1 MSNSKP
7 LFIKDMAKG
16 DYITVLILSI
26 ITIILAI
33 INIAM
38 TSGDYNEMKSVM
50 DPINE
55 VIAMYGEEALE
66 YMPSEYMEVINWMNF
81 FNVFIPIFIAVKV
94 WGLINAVL
102 VIIKFRPAYL
112 TMIFY
117 YIVSIIISVVDA
129 VACIIMG
136 VDPGVPGTIVSIT
149 VTIALIK
156 MFAKIFISSGYSN
169 TVSSASTYNPS
180 VDNLRPEA
188 TSTRYSSVPTP
199 VGSEMQSVGGPTEM
213 PSIGAAPVEPAMSSV
228 NLAKPAESN
237 ATGGVQLAKPVSAAK
252 WQCRGCG
259 MENDAASGFCMSC
272 GSQKE

>member
-33 INIAM
+33 INIVM
-38 TSGDYNEMKSVM
+38 TSGDYNEMKTIMEPV
-50 DPINE
+50 NE
-55 VIAMYGEEALE
+55 IIAMYGDEAIDFLPDE
-66 YMPSEYMEVINWMNF
+66 YIEAINWMNF

-94 WGLINAVL
+94 WGLINSVL

-112 TMIFY
+112 TMVFY
-117 YIVSIIISVVDA
+117 YIASIIISVVDA
-129 VACIIMG
+129 VSCLIMG
-136 VDPGVPGTIVSIT
+136 MDPSVAGTIGSIAVSI
-149 VTIALIK
+149 AFIK

-169 TVSSASTYNPS
+169 TVSSANTYNPA
-180 VDNLRPEA
+180 VDNLRPEVS
-188 TSTRYSSVPTP
+188 STRYSSVPTP
-199 VGSEMQSVGGPTEM
+199 VGSEMQSVGGAPTAM
-213 PSIGAAPVEPAMSSV
+213 PTVGAAPAEPAMSSV
-228 NLAKPAESN
+228 NLAKPA
-237 ATGGVQLAKPVSAAK
+237 SAAK

-259 MENDAASGFCMSC
+259 MENEATSKFCMSC